1 MTVRINKF
9 LADCGVA
16 SRRKSEELVL
26 DGRVKVNG
34 KLVDKLATE
43 IFDGDIVTV
52 DGERV
57 TPLKKHVYI
66 MLNKPKGY
74 VCTTSDERVGKRLW
88 TLSKGIANVFIP

>member
-1 MTVRINKF
+1 MTVRIKKF

-43 IFDGDIVTV
+43 ILT
-52 DGERV
+52 E
-57 TPLKKHVYI
+57 T
-66 MLNKPKGY
+66 
-74 VCTTSDERVGKRLW
+74 
-88 TLSKGIANVFIP
+88 

>member
-52 DGERV
+52 DGERFFRQDKV
-57 TPLKKHVYI
+57 
-66 MLNKPKGY
+66 
-74 VCTTSDERVGKRLW
+74 
-88 TLSKGIANVFIP
+88 